1 MSQIICPT
9 IDLYLYDLRDGLG
22 ENPTAVAENQTYF
35 QAKLPPQIHSSLFDR
50 DIDFEAEFV
59 QLLGQTK
66 IAPLPKNCASIEG
79 CYYPVR
85 IGDTYGLLLN
95 CSAANTTEP
104 QPVSYLEL
112 LKKYIDPEI
121 KGQTATIG
129 QTWMISGELP
139 QGQNTSPQE
148 LAQACYKAVMPDG
161 NWQQDFRGEGR
172 FLGGYIFELWRYKI
186 KGFDAKIDS
195 NQKPLIKDIQDNYHV
210 VIALYPNALA
220 AKTAARYNWQE
231 WIRLFSYR
239 AKILWAYGQ
248 SRYLKVKLKQD
259 FVNIQFSIAKIE
271 AASHKNPKIGEIQE
285 ILASAQQTQARYSIN
300 LIYLEYQLK
309 TLEINLA
316 NYLARYHRI
325 TQISSEVE
333 SALILPN
340 RLKSIS
346 NTSNLEFLKKFGDE
360 VQEKYL
366 RQLQKDYE
374 TLKPGEELLAALMN
388 SIESLRV
395 IVETDRSQHDRRFQN
410 NITIIGLG
418 FTAASLTASV
428 SGQFPNII
436 VPATILTEEDA
447 NAAASRSIP
456 ELLDTDILGSWLAP
470 SISLFFSLAVGA
482 VVMAVTWLF
491 IRVTEKE

>member
-1 MSQIICPT
+1 
-9 IDLYLYDLRDGLG
+9 
-22 ENPTAVAENQTYF
+22 
-35 QAKLPPQIHSSLFDR
+35 
-50 DIDFEAEFV
+50 
-59 QLLGQTK
+59 
-66 IAPLPKNCASIEG
+66 
-79 CYYPVR
+79 
-85 IGDTYGLLLN
+85 
-95 CSAANTTEP
+95 
-104 QPVSYLEL
+104 
-112 LKKYIDPEI
+112 
-121 KGQTATIG
+121 
-129 QTWMISGELP
+129 MISGELP
-139 QGQNTSPQE
+139 QGQNTTHQE

-161 NWQQDFRGEGR
+161 DWLQEFRGECR
-172 FLGGYIFELWRYKI
+172 FLGGYIFELWHYKI
-186 KGFDAKIDS
+186 KNFDDNIDCEK
-195 NQKPLIKDIQDNYHV
+195 KPLIQDIQDNHHV
-210 VIALYPNALA
+210 IIALYPNASA

-259 FVNIQFSIAKIE
+259 FVNIQSSIAQIDS
-271 AASHKNPKIGEIQE
+271 ASHKKPKIGEIQE

-309 TLEINLA
+309 TLEINLD
-316 NYLARYHRI
+316 NYIARYHRI

-333 SALILPN
+333 SPLILPN
-340 RLKSIS
+340 WLKSLS
-346 NTSNLEFLKKFGDE
+346 HTSNLEFLKNFSDE
-360 VQEKYL
+360 VQEKYR

-374 TLKPGEELLAALMN
+374 ALKPGEELLAALMN

-395 IVETDRSQHDRRFQN
+395 IVEADRSQHDRRFQN

-418 FTAASLTASV
+418 FTAASLTAGV

-447 NAAASRSIP
+447 NAAASRTIP
-456 ELLDTDILGSWLAP
+456 ELLAPDIFLGSWLAP

-482 VVMAVTWLF
+482 VVMAVASLF